1 MAISSTGRLMT
12 YLVCINVYFIIRF
25 SINLT
30 SKWDNVV
37 VKPTFFF
44 YQSDFIGLNNP
55 FYRVPISKTLATR
68 HRIHYQS

>member
-37 VKPTFFF
+37 VKPTFLAHL
-44 YQSDFIGLNNP
+44 SRRLTGELIG
-55 FYRVPISKTLATR
+55 
-68 HRIHYQS
+68 